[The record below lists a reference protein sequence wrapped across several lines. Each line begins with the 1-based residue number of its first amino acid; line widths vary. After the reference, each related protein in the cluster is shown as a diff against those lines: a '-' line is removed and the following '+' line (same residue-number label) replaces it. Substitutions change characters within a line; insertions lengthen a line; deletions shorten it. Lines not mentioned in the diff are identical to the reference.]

1 MSNPEWREI
10 DHPDGIKGQYME
22 FPIPHINHELN
33 APTKNGAGAYSLHI
47 LNIEKNK
54 LQVENPWCDK
64 KSQYSTQYWNHP
76 DTKKFSEENF
86 KSVTI
91 RNEVAEIDKRLQ
103 NCLREIYDIHNLINE
118 VSGAGK
124 LELLDKFASYLI
136 HYLLILEKQ
145 IPKATHIYYRSPEQI
160 SLKERLSN
168 IEEKDSLL
176 SKFVKIGRSNIYK
189 NQAERL
195 MEALEETFQNFNKK
209 EKS

>member
-1 MSNPEWREI
+1 MSKPEWQGEV
-10 DHPDGIKGQYME
+10 ME

-33 APTKNGAGAYSLHI
+33 APTKNGAGAYPLRYLSL
-47 LNIEKNK
+47 EKNK
-54 LQVENPWCDK
+54 CQVENPWRDDE
-64 KSQYSTQYWNHP
+64 SQYSTQYWNYP

-86 KSVTI
+86 ESITI
-91 RNEVAEIDKRLQ
+91 HNEAAEIDKKLQ
-103 NCLREIYDIHNLINE
+103 NCLKEIYDIHNLINE
-118 VSGAGK
+118 VSGVSK

-136 HYLLILEKQ
+136 HYLLTLEKQ
-145 IPKATHIYYRSPEQI
+145 IPKATHTYYRSPDQV
-160 SLKERLSN
+160 SLKERLTN

-195 MEALEETFQNFNKK
+195 MEALEETFQDFNKK